1 MTAMSEITLHGY
13 VNMGCGETAGETAV
27 TKFFDSSEAFE
38 LAVKSYYRVKIDLS
52 PFNVASLRWAG
63 EFLEMTKGYSEDNL
77 IQDRK
82 GSSLA
87 VFSTASWTL
96 LQH

>member
-1 MTAMSEITLHGY
+1 MSTQVAGGTATQ
-13 VNMGCGETAGETAV
+13 GEAAV
-27 TKFFDSSEAFE
+27 TKFPGSSEAFE
-38 LAVKSYYRVKIDLS
+38 LAAKFYYGVKINLS
-52 PFNVASLRWAG
+52 PSNVTSLRCAG
-63 EFLEMTKGYSEDNL
+63 EFLEMTKEYSEDNL

-87 VFSTASWTL
+87 LFSTTSRTP